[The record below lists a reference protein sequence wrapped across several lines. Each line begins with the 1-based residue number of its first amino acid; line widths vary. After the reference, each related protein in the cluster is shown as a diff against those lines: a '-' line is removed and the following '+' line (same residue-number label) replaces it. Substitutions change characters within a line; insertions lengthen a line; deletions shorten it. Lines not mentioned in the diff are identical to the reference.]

1 MKRYSVTMTY
11 WKNVEV
17 LANNEREAKEKAHS
31 GEVEKDYGLRCSE
44 LSNDAVEELESIF
57 NIKEF
62 QRFNKENDKGFTLE
76 QLQRMEKCFN
86 DDNCTLYDMINELYD
101 IISED
106 ENIYTHERMLEI
118 MYEHA
123 KDGDTF
129 YQLAIDLDGNNEND
143 IYLFDYSMWG
153 RGCTLIDTKQELIDA
168 LFTGS
173 C

>member
-1 MKRYSVTMTY
+1 MKKYNVTMFY
-11 WKNVEV
+11 RKEVEV
-17 LANNEREAKEKAHS
+17 LATNEQEAKEKAHS

-44 LSNDAVEELESIF
+44 LSNDVVEELESIL
-57 NIKEF
+57 NIEEF
-62 QRFNKENDKGFTLE
+62 QRLNKENDKDFTLD
-76 QLQRMEKCFN
+76 QLQCMEKCLN

-106 ENIYTHERMLEI
+106 ENIYTHEKMLEI

-123 KDGDTF
+123 KAGDTF
-129 YQLAIDLDGNNEND
+129 YQLAIDLDGNDEND

-153 RGCTLIDTKQELIDA
+153 KGCTIIDTKQELIDA

>member
-1 MKRYSVTMTY
+1 MKKYNVTMFY
-11 WKNVEV
+11 RKEVEV
-17 LANNEREAKEKAHS
+17 LATNEQEAKEKAHS

-44 LSNDAVEELESIF
+44 LSNDIVEELESIL
-57 NIKEF
+57 NIEEL
-62 QRFNKENDKGFTLE
+62 QRLNKKNDKGFTLD
-76 QLQRMEKCFN
+76 QLQRMEKCIN

-101 IISED
+101 IINED

-123 KDGDTF
+123 KAGDTF
-129 YQLAIDLDGNNEND
+129 YQLAIDLDENSEND
-143 IYLFDYSMWG
+143 IYLFDYSMWSN
-153 RGCTLIDTKQELIDA
+153 GCTIIDTKQELIDA

>member
-1 MKRYSVTMTY
+1 MNRYSVVMFY
-11 WKNVEV
+11 KKEVEV
-17 LANNEREAKEKAHS
+17 LANNVREAKEKAHS
-31 GEVEKDYGLRCSE
+31 GNVEKDYDLTCNNTDKVE
-44 LSNDAVEELESIF
+44 LLE
-57 NIKEF
+57 NILDIKCLE
-62 QRFNKENDKGFTLE
+62 RWTKENDKGFTLE

-129 YQLAIDLDGNNEND
+129 YHLAIDLDGNNEND

-153 RGCTLIDTKQELIDA
+153 RGCTLIDTKQELINA